1 MMRFGDNL
9 RKFRM
14 SLGITQE
21 ELAQKISISAQAVS
35 KWERGESMPD
45 AATLPVIAD
54 MLNVSLDRLFDRKTE
69 SMRDLAHHIHAFIN
83 SGDNNNTRNVR
94 RITHLAS
101 VMTTSLTGD
110 LDAGRWDAEGCLH
123 PILVSNDDG
132 YVLGNNDPRLPFLC
146 VFEEPKSGWKSAL
159 ADPDACRRILSVL
172 SAPGV
177 IEAICKLSEHDYIS
191 FDETFAGDKL
201 GIDTD
206 TMAQLRSLGLLR
218 MSELEI
224 NGVPTALYHARP
236 CPNLIALLIIISFIN
251 NGDEHFDF
259 ESSHRDAPLL
269 R

>member
-1 MMRFGDNL
+1 
-9 RKFRM
+9 
-14 SLGITQE
+14 
-21 ELAQKISISAQAVS
+21 
-35 KWERGESMPD
+35 MPD
-45 AATLPVIAD
+45 TATLPVIAD
-54 MLNVSLDRLFDRKTE
+54 ILGVSIDRLFDRKTE
-69 SMRDLAHHIHAFIN
+69 SMRDLAHHIHAFIS

-101 VMTTSLTGD
+101 VMTTSLIGNLDTGKWD
-110 LDAGRWDAEGCLH
+110 TEGRSH
-123 PILVSNDDG
+123 PILISKDDG
-132 YVLGNNDPRLPFLC
+132 YILGNNDPELPFLC

-159 ADPDACRRILSVL
+159 ADPNAYRRILSVL

-191 FDETFAGDKL
+191 FDEIFAKDKL

-206 TMAQLRSLGLLR
+206 TIAQLRSLGLLW

-224 NGVPTALYHARP
+224 NGVPTILYHSRQYP
-236 CPNLIALLIIISFIN
+236 SLIALLIITSFIN
-251 NGDEHFDF
+251 NNDQHFDF